1 MEKGNR
7 YGKKRE
13 KAKKMKVKKKG
24 GEGED
29 REKQARARFSLL
41 VSHGL
46 VFMNGFARGL
56 RGIVL
61 SLLPSLSLSLFL
73 SVAVFSLSL
82 PGCQPASFSGGG
94 LLQTLT
100 HRERATI
107 EGGRESIV

>member
-1 MEKGNR
+1 
-7 YGKKRE
+7 
-13 KAKKMKVKKKG
+13 MKVKKKG
-24 GEGED
+24 GESEN

-61 SLLPSLSLSLFL
+61 SLLPPLSLSLSLSLFL
-73 SVAVFSLSL
+73 SLFAAVFSLSL
-82 PGCQPASFSGGG
+82 TGCQPASFSEGG